1 MNYNNYKVLY
11 IKIIYLLKYIL
22 FIKINGIIPAPLEW
36 NKERTMPLD
45 IQLLETKM
53 YLIKD
58 HIQLITDLIT
68 DWTDGAPIE
77 NEYFVPTI
85 YDINITFKEFSIL
98 LCVNECNIIDQLND
112 KDQNCKNMDIVL
124 YCLLNYFKYL
134 YY

>member
-1 MNYNNYKVLY
+1 
-11 IKIIYLLKYIL
+11 
-22 FIKINGIIPAPLEW
+22 
-36 NKERTMPLD
+36 MPLD

-68 DWTDGAPIE
+68 DWTDGPPIE

-98 LCVNECNIIDQLND
+98 LCINECNIIDQLND
-112 KDQNCKNMDIVL
+112 KGMIEEIGRLISSGGELTKNVL
-124 YCLLNYFKYL
+124 ANAEELKEAALKEK
-134 YY
+134 